1 MNLKVILGLLI
12 YFFLGCNQEVEILT
26 EEKIVSI
33 YENGN
38 QKDTQV
44 YHVYNYHKVLIK
56 KIKYFESG
64 AVNLEQKVNEDGEA
78 NGITTQ
84 FYENGIM
91 QVSGNYYDGR
101 KDGIFYWYD
110 EDGKPTQIQDFNN
123 GVMNFDSSQ
132 M

>member
-1 MNLKVILGLLI
+1 M
-12 YFFLGCNQEVEILT
+12 
-26 EEKIVSI
+26 
-33 YENGN
+33 
-38 QKDTQV
+38 
-44 YHVYNYHKVLIK
+44 IK